1 MANKENRRRTSVDD
15 LADFQ
20 PPPKC
25 AKKLPLKRFAS
36 PLTPQEMSNLEEGP
50 TVANTKKC
58 TDWAVRVFTAWRQ
71 ARNVTQEDRCPTD
84 LLENP
89 SAGQL
94 NYWLSR
100 FVVEAR
106 RADGERYPSATLY
119 QLLSGLLRYARSKS
133 KGCPNFLDKKDQRF
147 VELRGTCESV
157 SRDLRKARVGAKV
170 NHAPIIDQEEED
182 KLWDSGAI
190 GIYSPKALVRCV
202 FYYVRKAFCLR
213 RGQEQRG
220 LKPSQLERGRMP
232 DHYTYTEHGS
242 KNHQGGFG
250 TS

>member
-133 KGCPNFLDKKDQRF
+133 KGCPIKRTSDLPSCVVVSQASPIPFRSADRF
-147 VELRGTCESV
+147 QYRHAEEGSG
-157 SRDLRKARVGAKV
+157 DLG
-170 NHAPIIDQEEED
+170 P
-182 KLWDSGAI
+182 L
-190 GIYSPKALVRCV
+190 
-202 FYYVRKAFCLR
+202 
-213 RGQEQRG
+213 
-220 LKPSQLERGRMP
+220 
-232 DHYTYTEHGS
+232 
-242 KNHQGGFG
+242 
-250 TS
+250 